1 MKIIINF
8 ERELD
13 RFPTQFRL
21 RIWMRFTE
29 CSYEEFHD
37 YLDKNSERLM
47 KMRLSYD
54 VGHFD
59 KVIYFVGWHL

>member
-1 MKIIINF
+1 
-8 ERELD
+8 
-13 RFPTQFRL
+13 L